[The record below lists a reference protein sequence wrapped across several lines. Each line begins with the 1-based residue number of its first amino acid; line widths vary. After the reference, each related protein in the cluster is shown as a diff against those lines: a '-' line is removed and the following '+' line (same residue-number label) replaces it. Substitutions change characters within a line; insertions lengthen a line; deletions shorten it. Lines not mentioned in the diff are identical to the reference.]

1 MAEDRRTSGGINP
14 GLKVVPKRRA
24 SDRIDHFYPA
34 GQKPPGK
41 GAEKAAVQKTA
52 EIPAEPGAVA
62 VVGENGEAVLLPLNT
77 ASNMPEK
84 IIALAAAGAIFYFG
98 KPVLIP
104 IVCSLLLGFLLDP
117 PVRLLQRIRIPRAA
131 AAFLVMLLL
140 TAGLWALTYF
150 SYVRVVAFVKD
161 LPKYSEKIK
170 ESVGK
175 VREQSQKLEKA
186 KQAVAPEQPGDKN
199 AMKVQ
204 NVTPGWDAASSAL
217 GSLSEALLELSFVL
231 VLTFFGLTWSEHIRS
246 SLVKMFKREDRL
258 PAHRALGRISGMV
271 RGFIVGNLIVGAV
284 MAAAYVGIFWKIG
297 VPNALMVGMISGLLS
312 LVPYLGV
319 PLAALPPLAVSIG
332 SLSGSKIAIILLSAF
347 LVHILAMNF
356 LFPKVLGSRLKLNP
370 LIVAASLLVWGFLWG
385 AMGLLL
391 AVPITAAFKIVCDHV
406 EEWRP
411 LGELM
416 GEG

>member
-1 MAEDRRTSGGINP
+1 MAEDRRKSGGSNP

-24 SDRIDHFYPA
+24 SDRIDHFYPH
-34 GQKPPGK
+34 GQKPP
-41 GAEKAAVQKTA
+41 EKDAKPVLPKAA
-52 EIPAEPGAVA
+52 EIPADPGAVA
-62 VVGENGEAVLLPLNT
+62 VVGENGEAVLLPLNA
-77 ASNMPEK
+77 ASNMPQK
-84 IIALAAAGAIFYFG
+84 IIALAAAGAVLYFG
-98 KPVLIP
+98 KPVLVP
-104 IVCSLLLGFLLDP
+104 IVCSVLLGVVLDP
-117 PVRLLQRIRIPRAA
+117 PVRLLQRIKVPRAA

-140 TAGLWALTYF
+140 TAGMWALTYF
-150 SYVRVVAFVKD
+150 SYVRVAAFVKD

-175 VREQSQKLEKA
+175 VREQSQKLERA
-186 KQAVAPEQPGDKN
+186 KQAVAPDQPGEKS
-199 AMKVQ
+199 AMRVQ
-204 NVTPGWDAASSAL
+204 NVTPGWDATSSAL

-297 VPNALMVGMISGLLS
+297 VPNTLIVGMISGLLS

-319 PLAALPPLAVSIG
+319 PLAALPPLAVSLG
-332 SLSGSKIAIILLSAF
+332 SLSASKIAIILLSAF
-347 LVHILAMNF
+347 LIHILAMNF

-370 LIVAASLLVWGFLWG
+370 LIVAGSLLVWGFLWG